1 MKKIKILLALSCLI
15 GASIFFPKQEAKA
28 VAPVCSGKLMNN
40 LSSQYKVSKTITAA
54 DGFKYT
60 FVNYQTTSI
69 NQDAIIFKTDTS
81 NRLCW
86 EKKYTTSP
94 ADERAVDGAMVNEGT
109 RTTPQYYMYGLFYAD
124 GGNTSLKASS
134 DGFMPSYGANASGAK
149 VASFIGKID
158 ASSGDIIRGT
168 FLGARMGTS
177 GRCSPNTIKPISIK
191 VDSTGVI
198 VSAASYYGAP
208 VANAA
213 PSTLKQITKY
223 YTQSGGYTYIATF
236 SKDLKFLLKTAGAT
250 DVAARTCSN

>member
-86 EKKYTTSP
+86 EKNIQLLLLMK
-94 ADERAVDGAMVNEGT
+94 ELLMV
-109 RTTPQYYMYGLFYAD
+109 LW
-124 GGNTSLKASS
+124 
-134 DGFMPSYGANASGAK
+134 
-149 VASFIGKID
+149 
-158 ASSGDIIRGT
+158 
-168 FLGARMGTS
+168 
-177 GRCSPNTIKPISIK
+177 
-191 VDSTGVI
+191 
-198 VSAASYYGAP
+198 
-208 VANAA
+208 
-213 PSTLKQITKY
+213 
-223 YTQSGGYTYIATF
+223 
-236 SKDLKFLLKTAGAT
+236 
-250 DVAARTCSN
+250 